1 MTTSS
6 LSPAAAATPRLPTD
20 GLRLMAVGAFW
31 FSVMSLLVKLAGQR
45 IPSQELVLVRALITL
60 VLSYVALRRARLP
73 VRGLHPRLLVLRGA
87 LGCAG
92 LTCFYYSVVH
102 LPLGEATLIQ
112 YTNPV
117 FAAVMAAVVLRERVG
132 ARAVACLAASLAG
145 VVLVVRP
152 AGLLGGGGAALPLG
166 SVAIALLGALC
177 SAAAYVTVRRMGA
190 AEDSRRVVLYLPLVT
205 VPVTLPFALPGWV
218 WPTPAEWLLLGGVGI
233 STQIAKVYMTRGMQ
247 RESAARATAVGYL
260 QIVFAAAWGFLAFGE
275 TPGVWAAAG
284 AAVIVASTLALA
296 RVSRRAAVAAE
307 ATPVA
312 ATQNGTA

>member
-1 MTTSS
+1 VTTSS
-6 LSPAAAATPRLPTD
+6 LSATAAATSLPSD

-92 LTCFYYSVVH
+92 LTCFYYSLVH

-117 FAAVMAAVVLRERVG
+117 FAAVIAAVVLRERVG
-132 ARAVACLAASLAG
+132 AREMACLAASLAG

-152 AGLLGGGGAALPLG
+152 AGLLGGGAALPLG
-166 SVAIALLGALC
+166 SASIALLGALC
-177 SAAAYVTVRRMGA
+177 SAAAYVTVRRMGT

-218 WPTPAEWLLLGGVGI
+218 WPTPAEWLLLGGVGV
-233 STQIAKVYMTRGMQ
+233 STQIAQVYMTRGLQ

-296 RVSRRAAVAAE
+296 HASRRAAVAAE
-307 ATPVA
+307 AAAVA